1 MYDIII
7 LQHIIL
13 SSFSL
18 AFNNAHNKFVLT
30 WCLPYSSSERAVMP
44 VDINKRSIPSLCIFL
59 LVLFVVFIYSTPS
72 AQERRR
78 PALQPTLKPRAAQ
91 EQPAKTYDLE
101 VTWVKVI
108 KEDNNADKSPVL
120 ELTPGTPFTVSFQVD
135 NKGQFQSP
143 PAIVTIT
150 FLHMGRL
157 LFGRRMSIGEIE
169 PGKARTYRME
179 VTLAMPQSDLT
190 TERVIMKASV
200 TPQRAE
206 GFSERNAANNELTKE
221 YAVSRST
228 SENISRQSRTEARQP
243 ADSRDRRGTTVT
255 MAPKIEFQIKVPSA
269 SADKWMDSITIVS
282 NETLTFRFVP
292 HNIVIKTVKWEI
304 SDEPFRNGGKSLGS
318 KWENTGKKAQVVC
331 FTVPESGKTA
341 WFTMN
346 LAEFLPDTPPQTAKK
361 YYARMIPAVKESSVE
376 QTDMTGASN
385 EVIISFEAPSR
396 AGQKFDIPEKDIL
409 APPRA
414 RRWKTD
420 FNGDKKDDI
429 IAFNRKNGN
438 VTVSLSSGESSFTK
452 GEIWQKS
459 FCSDTE
465 IPAMGDFNGDTKA
478 DIICFARCSTDNKKE
493 AGDVT
498 VAYSKGDSFHLMK
511 IWLHDFCTG
520 GKIPATG
527 DFNGDGKDDIA
538 FFVRSTQS
546 GDAKGDVYVA
556 LSSGS
561 GFSKPQKWH
570 DWFCINQEIPLVGD
584 FDGDGKD
591 DIASFGIDTR
601 QGDSTIGDVYVA
613 LSTGS
618 SFSGK
623 GEKWIEQFCYE
634 KYALPLVGD
643 FNGDGKDD
651 IASVR
656 RGSPGGEI
664 KVAIST
670 GRYGKSF
677 AAPGKWHDYLCAYDE
692 IPVAG
697 DFNGDS
703 RDDIAVFSHD
713 AMEGKKRAD
722 VNVALSTGVEFNEKT
737 RWHDWFCITPE
748 VPSTFTALHPYLVYL
763 KNGEITLQNLQCIK
777 TESSGADKCK
787 LCVYADGA
795 LKHELKKN
803 MNNGQSWP
811 MDLKIP
817 FKRNAK
823 IELWDLDS
831 PDPDDHLGT
840 VFITLSDK
848 AGNSIKKK
856 MIHDDADYTIDYS
869 LVTFDSD
876 TRKQNALDGLE
887 DFEKSTAP
895 GKFTK
900 IDKIRLINEIRARID
915 KPTIMRQEK
924 QGLCGPVTILV
935 ALAMK
940 DPERYVHMC
949 RSLYETG
956 EFKAYGETIKPGSH
970 LYTAS
975 VPLNQQ
981 GTDQMPHAEWMAAAS
996 LRDHENVLYDF
1007 DAGDKTAAGTTGT
1020 EMEHW
1025 MKTIIGCRNADFIS
1039 NYSWGEKAALGE
1051 ARQAIDAGNVV
1062 ALLVDGDRLPK
1073 QGPPGINWLNHV
1085 VLLLGVSEVGDI
1097 MQFRIF
1103 TWGQEMDLVYSTDSF
1118 EDFFWGAVFGYY

>member
-1 MYDIII
+1 M
-7 LQHIIL
+7 
-13 SSFSL
+13 
-18 AFNNAHNKFVLT
+18 
-30 WCLPYSSSERAVMP
+30 
-44 VDINKRSIPSLCIFL
+44 
-59 LVLFVVFIYSTPS
+59 VLFVVFIYSTPS

-78 PALQPTLKPRAAQ
+78 QTPQPTLKPRAAQ
-91 EQPAKTYDLE
+91 EQPVKTYDLE

-108 KEDNNADKSPVL
+108 KEDNNADRSPAQ
-120 ELTPGTPFTVSFQVD
+120 ELTPGAPFTVSFQVD

-150 FLHMGRL
+150 FLHMRRL
-157 LFGRRMSIGEIE
+157 LFSRRMSIGEIE
-169 PGKARTYRME
+169 PGKAKTYRME

-190 TERVIMKASV
+190 TERVVMKASV
-200 TPQRAE
+200 TAQRAE
-206 GFSERNAANNELTKE
+206 GFSERNAANNELSKE

-228 SENISRQSRTEARQP
+228 SENLSRQSRAENRQSADRQSADRQSADRQS
-243 ADSRDRRGTTVT
+243 ADSSDRRRTTVT
-255 MAPKIEFQIKVPSA
+255 MAPKIEFQVKVPSA
-269 SADKWMDSITIVS
+269 SADKWVDSITIVS

-292 HNIVIKTVKWEI
+292 HNIVTTTVKWEI
-304 SDEPFRNGGKSLGS
+304 SDEPFKDGGKSLSS
-318 KWENTGKKAQVVC
+318 KWENKGNKSQAVW
-331 FTVPESGKTA
+331 FTVPESGKMV

-346 LAEFLPDTPPQTAKK
+346 LSEFLPDKPPQTAKK
-361 YYARMIPAVKESSVE
+361 YYTRMIPAVKESGME
-376 QTDMTGASN
+376 QTDVPGTSN
-385 EVIISFEAPSR
+385 EVIISFEAPSQ
-396 AGQKFDIPEKDIL
+396 AGQKFNIPEKDIL
-409 APPRA
+409 APPHA

-429 IAFNRKNGN
+429 IAFDRKNGN
-438 VTVSLSSGESSFTK
+438 VTVSLSSGESFLKK
-452 GEIWQKS
+452 GDIWQKS

-465 IPAMGDFNGDTKA
+465 IPAMGDFNGDDKT
-478 DIICFARCSTDNKKE
+478 DIISFARCSTDSKNK

-498 VAYSKGDSFHLMK
+498 VAYSKGDSFHMEK

-520 GKIPATG
+520 GKIPAVG

-538 FFVRSTQS
+538 FFVGSTQS
-546 GDAKGDVYVA
+546 GDAKGDVHVA

-570 DWFCINQEIPLVGD
+570 DWFCNNQEIPLVGD

-591 DIASFGIDTR
+591 DIASFGINTR
-601 QGDSTIGDVYVA
+601 QDDSTIGDVYVA

-634 KYALPLVGD
+634 KYALPLIGD

-670 GRYGKSF
+670 GRFGKSF
-677 AAPGKWHDYLCAYDE
+677 AAPKKWHDYICAYDE
-692 IPVAG
+692 IPLAG

-703 RDDIAVFSHD
+703 IDDIAVFSHD
-713 AMEGKKRAD
+713 AMEGIKRGD
-722 VNVALSTGVEFNEKT
+722 VNVALSTGVEFNKKT
-737 RWHDWFCITPE
+737 KWHDCFCTAPE
-748 VPSTFTALHPYLVYL
+748 VPSTFAALYPYLVYL
-763 KNGEITLQNLQCIK
+763 KNGELYLQNLQCIK

-787 LCVYADGA
+787 LCIYADGA
-795 LKHELKKN
+795 LKHELKKD

-811 MDLKIP
+811 IDLKIP
-817 FKRNAK
+817 FNRNAK

-848 AGNSIKKK
+848 AGKSIKKK
-856 MIHDDADYTIDYS
+856 MVHDEADYTIDYS

-876 TRKQNALDGLE
+876 KRRQNAMDALE
-887 DFEKSTAP
+887 SFEKSSKP

-900 IDKIRLINEIRARID
+900 IDKTRLINEIRARID

-940 DPERYVHMC
+940 DPERYVNVC

-1007 DAGDKTAAGTTGT
+1007 DAGDNTAAGTTGA

-1051 ARQAIDAGNVV
+1051 ARQALDAGNIV

-1085 VLLLGVSEVGDI
+1085 VLLLDVSEVGDI
-1097 MQFRIF
+1097 TQFRIF